1 MSKKVL
7 VAMSGGVDSSV
18 SLLRIIESGYDPVG
32 VTMKLWDYQ
41 TVGGNTEQD
50 NSCCGIEEITGA
62 KMVCNQF
69 GVPHYTIDFTEVFNR
84 KVVENFSSE
93 YLAGRTPNP
102 CIRCNSYVKW
112 DAFIDQANQM
122 GIKYIA
128 TGHYAII
135 ENINNNYFL
144 KKGKDVKKDQSYVLW
159 GIPKE
164 TLKRTIFPIGD
175 LTKEEVR
182 NIARKNNL
190 ATAESKESMEICFV
204 ADNNYKRFL
213 NDYKPKEMAKIND
226 GDIIENGKVVGKHPG
241 YIQYT
246 VGQRKGLKLSNP
258 EPRYV
263 SKINPNDNTITVG
276 KKKSIY
282 KQTCFINDLN
292 LLVDDLKLPLEI
304 EAKIRYNSMGGK
316 AILKKENN
324 KYKLHFNEPQ
334 LAITPG
340 QSAVFYNNDVVLG
353 GGIIELDEK

>member
-1 MSKKVL
+1 MPKKVL

-18 SLLRIIESGYDPVG
+18 SLLRILESGYDPVG
-32 VTMKLWDYQ
+32 VTMKLWDYK

-69 GVPHYTIDFTEVFNR
+69 GVPHYTIDFTKVFNE

-112 DAFIDQANQM
+112 DAFIDQADQM
-122 GIKYIA
+122 GIEYIA

-135 ENINNNYFL
+135 ESKGNQFYL
-144 KKGKDVKKDQSYVLW
+144 KKGKDIKKDQSYVLW

-175 LTKEEVR
+175 LTKLEVR
-182 NIARKNNL
+182 EIARKNNL
-190 ATAESKESMEICFV
+190 ATAESAESMEICFV
-204 ADNNYKRFL
+204 ADNNYRRFL
-213 NDYKPKEMAKIND
+213 NDYKPKEMSKIKE
-226 GDIIENGKVVGKHPG
+226 GDIIEDGKKVGSHPG

-263 SKINPNDNTITVG
+263 SKIDPKNNTITVG
-276 KKKSIY
+276 KKNSIFKKECY
-282 KQTCFINDLN
+282 IANLN
-292 LLVDDLKLPLEI
+292 LLIDEI
-304 EAKIRYNSMGGK
+304 TFPIKINAQIRYNSMGGK
-316 AILKKENN
+316 ATLSKVNN
-324 KYKLHFNEPQ
+324 NYKLHFDEPQ

-340 QSAVFYNNDVVLG
+340 QSAVFYKDDIVIG
-353 GGIIELDEK
+353 GGIIELNAK

>member
-18 SLLRIIESGYDPVG
+18 SLLRIIESGYEPVG

-41 TVGGNTEQD
+41 TVGGNNEQE

-69 GVPHYTIDFTEVFNR
+69 GVPHYTIDFTDVFR
-84 KVVENFSSE
+84 KKVVDNFSSE
-93 YLAGRTPNP
+93 YLTGRTPNP

-112 DAFIDQANQM
+112 DAFIDQADQM
-122 GIKYIA
+122 GIEYIA
-128 TGHYAII
+128 TGHYAMIDKQG
-135 ENINNNYFL
+135 ENFFL
-144 KKGKDVKKDQSYVLW
+144 KKGIDKKKDQSYVLW

-175 LTKEEVR
+175 LTKMQVR
-182 NIARKNNL
+182 EIARKNNL
-190 ATAESKESMEICFV
+190 ATAESAESMEICFV

-213 NDYKPKEMAKIND
+213 NDYSPEKMSEINE
-226 GDIIENGKVVGKHPG
+226 GDIIENGNKVGKHPG
-241 YIQYT
+241 YINYT

-263 SKINPNDNTITVG
+263 SKIDPIKNQVTVG
-276 KKKSIY
+276 KKDSIFKDKCY
-282 KQTCFINDLN
+282 INNIN
-292 LLVDDLKLPLEI
+292 LLVDSISFPVEI
-304 EAKIRYNSMGGK
+304 NAQIRYNSMGGK
-316 AILKKENN
+316 ATLSKEG
-324 KYKLHFNEPQ
+324 KQYKLHFKEPQ

-340 QSAVFYNNDVVLG
+340 QSAVFYNGDIVIG
-353 GGIIELDEK
+353 GGIIELNE